1 MKPVL
6 GIDLTE
12 DKNNLIM
19 NDVKFIVQTPSE
31 MLQQRLEKSMDNA
44 EEVVEKAKLPLVLTI
59 IKGVCGI
66 AGLTVAMSILR
77 NLDEHSFTEM
87 YQRAPWLTWIGVAGI
102 LIWAVLEVLSRKKAK
117 EVMETDESKNT
128 FSSLE
133 SVKESIFTELSVP
146 ASAKEV
152 DLLSFFYKVK
162 EDNIK
167 VCRNPMQTAQYFN
180 SVYRIYTDAEKL
192 YITNLEAKHSFP
204 LSSLRAIRTVNK
216 RIVTDE
222 WYKDEPHNKGQ
233 YKPYKISVTKQGDYT
248 YKGYHILELELDG
261 ELWGIYFPCYELPTF
276 EEVTGLKAE

>member
-6 GIDLTE
+6 GIDITE

-19 NDVKFIVQTPSE
+19 NDVSFIVQTPSE

-128 FSSLE
+128 LSSLE
-133 SVKESIFTELSVP
+133 RVKESIFTELSVP

-162 EDNIK
+162 EDKIK

-180 SVYRIYTDAEKL
+180 SVYKVYTDAENL
-192 YITNLEAKHSFP
+192 YLTNLDAKHSFP

-216 RIVTDE
+216 RVVMDE

-233 YKPYKISVTKQGDYT
+233 YKPYKIALTRQGEYT
-248 YKGYHILELELDG
+248 YKGYHILELELNG
-261 ELWGIYFPCYELPTF
+261 ELWGIYFPSYELTFF
-276 EEVTGLKAE
+276 EEITGLKAE

>member
-6 GIDLTE
+6 GIDITE

-59 IKGVCGI
+59 IKGVCGVAAVAI
-66 AGLTVAMSILR
+66 AAGMIESLEDTSLTQ
-77 NLDEHSFTEM
+77 M
-87 YQRAPWLTWIGVAGI
+87 YQRAPWLIWIGVAGI
-102 LIWAVLEVLSRKKAK
+102 LVWAVLEVLSRKKAK

-128 FSSLE
+128 LSSLE
-133 SVKESIFTELSVP
+133 KVKESIFTELSVP

-162 EDNIK
+162 EDKIK

-180 SVYRIYTDAEKL
+180 SVYKVYTDAENL
-192 YITNLEAKHSFP
+192 YLTNLDAKHSFP
-204 LSSLRAIRTVNK
+204 LSSLRTIRTVNK
-216 RIVTDE
+216 RVVMDE
-222 WYKDEPHNKGQ
+222 WYKDEPYNKGQ
-233 YKPYKISVTKQGDYT
+233 YKPYKIALTRQGEYT

-261 ELWGIYFPCYELPTF
+261 ELWGIYFPSYELPIF
-276 EEVTGLKAE
+276 EEITGLKAE

>member
-6 GIDLTE
+6 GIDITE

-31 MLQQRLEKSMDNA
+31 MLQQRLEASMDNA

-117 EVMETDESKNT
+117 AVMETDESKNT
-128 FSSLE
+128 LSSLE
-133 SVKESIFTELSVP
+133 RVKESIFTELSVP

-162 EDNIK
+162 EDKIK

-180 SVYRIYTDAEKL
+180 SVYKVYTDAENL
-192 YITNLEAKHSFP
+192 YLTNLDAKHAFP

-216 RIVTDE
+216 RVVMDE
-222 WYKDEPHNKGQ
+222 WYKDEPYNKGQ
-233 YKPYKISVTKQGDYT
+233 YKPYKIALTRQGEYT
-248 YKGYHILELELDG
+248 YKGYHILELELNG
-261 ELWGIYFPCYELPTF
+261 ELWGIYFPSYELTFF
-276 EEVTGLKAE
+276 EEITGLKAE